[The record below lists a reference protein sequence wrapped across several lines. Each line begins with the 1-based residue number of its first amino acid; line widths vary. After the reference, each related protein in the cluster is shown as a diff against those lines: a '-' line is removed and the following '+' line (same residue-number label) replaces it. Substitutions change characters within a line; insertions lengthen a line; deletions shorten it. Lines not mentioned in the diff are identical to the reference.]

1 MPPPYTL
8 ERPEALDSTAH
19 WSAEGYELA
28 AWRRGDRSALDALV
42 ERHEH
47 EGQMVARR
55 YMNDESAANDIVQD
69 AFIRV
74 LRSIDSYDPSRP
86 FRGWFVQIVKNL
98 CLDELRRQRRQ
109 LTSDVIEESVTSF
122 AGDRLERSELTDR
135 VQIVLKDLP
144 EKYRSILI
152 ARDQDEE
159 PAEAIAERIKVNY
172 QTTRWRLHYARGL
185 FRKAWEN
192 RYGAAPN

>member
-1 MPPPYTL
+1 MPPYTL
-8 ERPEALDSTAH
+8 ERPQAIESTTQ
-19 WSAEGYELA
+19 WSVEGKELT
-28 AWRRGDRSALDALV
+28 AWQEGDRGALDALIA
-42 ERHEH
+42 RHEH
-47 EGQMVARR
+47 EGQLVARR
-55 YMNDESAANDIVQD
+55 YLNDESTANDIVQD
-69 AFIRV
+69 AFVRV
-74 LRSIDSYDPSRP
+74 FRSIDKYDPSRP

-109 LTSDVIEESVTSF
+109 LTSDVIEESFTSF

-135 VQIVLKDLP
+135 VQKVLKDLP

-185 FRKAWEN
+185 FRKAWEH